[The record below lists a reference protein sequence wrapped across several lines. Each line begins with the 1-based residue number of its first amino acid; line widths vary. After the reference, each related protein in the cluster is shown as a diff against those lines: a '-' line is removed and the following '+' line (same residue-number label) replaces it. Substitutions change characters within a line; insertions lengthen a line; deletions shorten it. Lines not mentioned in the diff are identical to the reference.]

1 MSDVALPSGYSF
13 VRDLGQGSM
22 AQVLLARNTSLKRLV
37 AIKVLLPTLARD
49 EIAVKR
55 FMREAQAAARISH
68 PNVTSVYAVGTLDN
82 ALPYIEMQY
91 IDGTTLADLLQSQG
105 PLEPAVA
112 RNYLIQ
118 IAAALAAA
126 HDCRVIHR
134 DVKPANVLIDRDRQ
148 NAYLTDFGVAG
159 ILESGSEMVTR
170 LTRESERLGNPRYM
184 SPEQLRGDQLTELAD
199 IYSFGILGYEMLT
212 GHGPF
217 GNSREI
223 DIENAHI
230 RGVPIDLCENYP
242 GIPADLGD
250 LLKRCI
256 SKKAEHRPSANALA
270 AMLQP
275 GSKESTADASNED
288 SPSGALTGFLAELQK
303 RKVYRAAATYAFV
316 TIGVLT
322 AADLILPAIET
333 GERLYR
339 WVVIGFLSGFP
350 GAMWLSW
357 VYDLKAGRL
366 TRSEELDRLF
376 ARRASKSQR
385 IVLQSFGLGVSALIS
400 IGIAWW
406 LL

>member
-1 MSDVALPSGYSF
+1 MSDVALPSGYTY

-22 AQVLLARNTSLKRLV
+22 ARVHLARNTLLKRLV

-68 PNVTSVYAVGTLDN
+68 PHVTSVYAVGTLEN

-91 IDGTTLADLLQSQG
+91 VEGTTLADLLQSQG
-105 PLEPAVA
+105 PLEPDVV
-112 RNYLIQ
+112 RDYLIQ
-118 IAAALAAA
+118 VAGALAAA

-184 SPEQLRGDQLTELAD
+184 SPEQLRGEQLTELAD

-212 GHGPF
+212 GHGTF

-242 GIPADLGD
+242 AITADLGD

-256 SKKAEHRPSANALA
+256 AKKAPHRPSAKALV

-275 GSKESTADASNED
+275 GSNESSADAPDREP
-288 SPSGALTGFLAELQK
+288 PSGALTGFLAELQK

-322 AADLILPAIET
+322 AADLILPAIEI

-339 WVVIGFLSGFP
+339 WIVIGFLSGFP
-350 GAMWLSW
+350 VAMWLSW
-357 VYDLKAGRL
+357 VYDLKGGRL
-366 TRSEELDRLF
+366 TRSEELDRIF
-376 ARRASKSQR
+376 ARRASQGQR
-385 IVLQSFGLGVSALIS
+385 LLLQSFGLGVSALIS
-400 IGIAWW
+400 IAIAWW